1 MEEARPYGLAPFDLH
16 HSSAHSMNRRTLA
29 LIVMLVTFAATSA
42 AQEKPVVPAGPPLA
56 PFTAMK
62 VSIFPAQLW
71 RADSVGWS
79 RNVTWATTR
88 LALDSAVQ
96 AILEERGLG
105 KKWAYASDMVRLA
118 KRNPTYANDPYSL
131 GVVRLRNVEL
141 KVGDA
146 IPPLLGDNLRPFTA
160 IGDTRYALIPVEVRA
175 QGDGVVLRLVV
186 ADTRTRTLVWGG
198 DLASPGEPRLVEELA
213 TRIANLIIEP

>member
-1 MEEARPYGLAPFDLH
+1 MPLSRSASIIALLVMNLAAPL
-16 HSSAHSMNRRTLA
+16 
-29 LIVMLVTFAATSA
+29 A
-42 AQEKPVVPAGPPLA
+42 AQEKPVVPAGPPLST
-56 PFTAMK
+56 FTAMK

-71 RADSVGWS
+71 HADSVGWS
-79 RNVTWATTR
+79 RSVNWATVR
-88 LALDSAVQ
+88 LALDSTVQ

-118 KRNPTYANDPYSL
+118 KRNPTYISDPYSL
-131 GVVRLRNVEL
+131 GVARLRAVEL

-146 IPPLLGDNLRPFTA
+146 IPQLLGDNLRPFTA

-175 QGDGVVLRLVV
+175 QGDGVVLRLVL
-186 ADTRTRTLVWGG
+186 ADTRTRTILWGG
-198 DLASPGEPRLVEELA
+198 ELGSPGGPRFAAELA